1 MTCATTS
8 RRASTE
14 LLGELS
20 DYFVHSNYDI
30 RRLYRVLATTE
41 AYQLASEEASG
52 QRPPELFA
60 AMPLKVLTAEQLYT
74 CVSLATCRPYDK
86 ILASVPSSG
95 ARRAMTNRAGFVNSF
110 RAPSTGPT
118 EYLAGI
124 PQALK
129 LLNGRLVDD
138 ATDLERS
145 DILTAL
151 DVPFLTDRERVETLF
166 LATLSRRPSP
176 EIGQKFEAYVAKH
189 SDPAARRRALGNIL
203 WALLNSAEFAVNH

>member
-1 MTCATTS
+1 
-8 RRASTE
+8 
-14 LLGELS
+14 
-20 DYFVHSNYDI
+20 
-30 RRLYRVLATTE
+30 
-41 AYQLASEEASG
+41 
-52 QRPPELFA
+52 
-60 AMPLKVLTAEQLYT
+60 MPLKVLTAEQLYT

-86 ILASVPSSG
+86 ILASVPLDG

-138 ATDLERS
+138 ATDVERS
-145 DILTAL
+145 DILAAL
-151 DVPFLTDRERVETLF
+151 DVPFLTDRERIETLF

-176 EIGQKFEAYVAKH
+176 EVGQKFEAYVAETFGPGG
-189 SDPAARRRALGNIL
+189 PAAGRAISCGRCSIVRSLRLITKQ
-203 WALLNSAEFAVNH
+203 AV

>member
-1 MTCATTS
+1 
-8 RRASTE
+8 

-30 RRLYRVLATTE
+30 RRLYRVL
-41 AYQLASEEASG
+41 
-52 QRPPELFA
+52 QRPRLINSPAKRPLAASPELFA

-138 ATDLERS
+138 ATDVERS

-151 DVPFLTDRERVETLF
+151 DVPF
-166 LATLSRRPSP
+166 
-176 EIGQKFEAYVAKH
+176 
-189 SDPAARRRALGNIL
+189 
-203 WALLNSAEFAVNH
+203 